1 MFAHQLAQLGQWM
14 GANDLLDAGVQERL
28 ERLEQQVRSD
38 KVTVAFVGEFSRGK
52 SELIN
57 GILFAGYGRRLM
69 PASAGRT
76 PMGATRL
83 QASGVAE
90 WRLRPGS
97 WVRLALNMDDP
108 EQMARTLEKLSEM
121 RSVPLQEARAL
132 GFWSDGAD
140 GAGGAAR
147 R

>member
-57 GILFAGYGRRLM
+57 AIFFC
-69 PASAGRT
+69 
-76 PMGATRL
+76 
-83 QASGVAE
+83 
-90 WRLRPGS
+90 RLRAAHHAGE
-97 WVRLALNMDDP
+97 R
-108 EQMARTLEKLSEM
+108 
-121 RSVPLQEARAL
+121 RAHHHV
-132 GFWSDGAD
+132 SHR
-140 GAGGAAR
+140 AGL
-147 R
+147 